1 MFGKSGA
8 YLILMTYGWIT
19 PFLIIGLY
27 SYPPAHYL
35 SSFYP
40 FGVAVLVTVLTGFW
54 CGRLE
59 KKFGFWS
66 QGGFWPRYFIL
77 IGGYWLNIVV
87 ILAVTLTLDARGW
100 IGYFG
105 GDAAGSFG
113 MLYIPS
119 AIFYTAAGAIWGF
132 CRNMAKRTRI

>member
-1 MFGKSGA
+1 
-8 YLILMTYGWIT
+8 MTYGWIA
-19 PFLIIGLY
+19 PFLLIALWCY
-27 SYPPAHYL
+27 SPGRYL

-40 FGVAVLVTVLTGFW
+40 FGVAVLVTALTGW
-54 CGRLE
+54 GCGKME
-59 KKFGFWS
+59 KKLGFRS
-66 QGGFWPRYFIL
+66 QGGFWPKYFIL
-77 IGGYWLNIVV
+77 IGWYWLNIVV

-119 AIFYTAAGAIWGF
+119 AIFYTVAGAIWGF
-132 CRNMAKRTRI
+132 IKQMAPPAGI

>member
-8 YLILMTYGWIT
+8 YLILMTYGWIA
-19 PFLIIGLY
+19 PFLLIALWRY
-27 SYPPAHYL
+27 SPGRYL

-40 FGVAVLVTVLTGFW
+40 FGVAVLVTALSGWGCGKMEKKLGFW
-54 CGRLE
+54 N
-59 KKFGFWS
+59 
-66 QGGFWPRYFIL
+66 QGGFWPRYFML
-77 IGGYWLNIVV
+77 IGWYWLNILV

-119 AIFYTAAGAIWGF
+119 AIFYTGAGAIWGF
-132 CRNMAKRTRI
+132 FKKMASLTSI